1 VGKSQEACHR
11 VRYKRSEKKTLP
23 TSNSYIHF
31 YKQLQRNHESRGK
44 IIFYVTSL
52 KSKRKKKKIVKELTR
67 IKIVRAK
74 LYIFAM
80 PIRLDR
86 FSVFGG
92 SGGSR

>member
-1 VGKSQEACHR
+1 
-11 VRYKRSEKKTLP
+11 
-23 TSNSYIHF
+23 
-31 YKQLQRNHESRGK
+31 
-44 IIFYVTSL
+44 
-52 KSKRKKKKIVKELTR
+52 VKELTR